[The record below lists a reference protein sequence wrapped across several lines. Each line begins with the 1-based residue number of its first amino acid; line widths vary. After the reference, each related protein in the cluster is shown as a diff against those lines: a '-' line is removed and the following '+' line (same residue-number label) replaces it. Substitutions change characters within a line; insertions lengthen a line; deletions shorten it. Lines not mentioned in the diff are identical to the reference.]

1 MHLWND
7 ITQNVLSLQK
17 HDMEATVRSET
28 PDQYIYNNKFLKA
41 SAKYTLNQNSNDMK
55 GLNKMNE

>member
-1 MHLWND
+1 
-7 ITQNVLSLQK
+7 
-17 HDMEATVRSET
+17 MEATVRSET
-28 PDQYIYNNKFLKA
+28 PDQYIYNNTFLKA